1 MEQLSLMEMTTEIV
15 AAHVANNTVAVKDV
29 ALLVRSVH
37 EALASV
43 GGAGEAPEEKKVPAV
58 SVRASVKPDFI
69 TCLLCGRKQ
78 KTMKRHL
85 EVAHDMSPEQY
96 RAEFDLPKSYPM
108 VAPEYS
114 QRRGDM
120 ARRIG
125 LGRKPEDVQG
135 EAPAR
140 SAAARQPRG
149 AARTATARAR
159 KLEDA

>member
-15 AAHVANNTVAVKDV
+15 AAHVANNTVAVKDI

-43 GGAGEAPEEKKVPAV
+43 GGASEAPEEKKVPAV
-58 SVRASVKPDFI
+58 SVRASIKPDFI
-69 TCLLCGRKQ
+69 TCLICGRKQ

-85 EVAHDMSPEQY
+85 EVAHEMNPEQY

-114 QRRGDM
+114 KRRGDM

-125 LGRKPEDVQG
+125 LGRKPEDLQG
-135 EAPAR
+135 TTPAQ
-140 SAAARQPRG
+140 SGPAKTPRG
-149 AARTATARAR
+149 ATRAKTRAR
-159 KLEDA
+159 KPAAN